1 MAQCIT
7 ITGKGILRVIH
18 GPAAILPAFEPSLVD
33 ESQRPPACKV
43 TAIWDTGATGSVV
56 TQSVVD
62 RCGLKQ
68 VGLKKVSGVHSE
80 EISPVYLVNIELP
93 NVGFRNISVTLGRLP
108 KGTDLLIGMDI
119 IAQGDLAITNH
130 GGITV
135 FTFRCPS
142 DGKIDF
148 VAEQKARRATPIKS
162 APIIGRNSK
171 CSCGSGLKFK
181 QCCGKG
187 VH

>member
-18 GPAAILPAFEPSLVD
+18 GPAAVSPAFDPALD
-33 ESQRPPACKV
+33 ESKRPVPCKV
-43 TAIWDTGATGSVV
+43 TAIWDTGASGSVV

-62 RCGLKQ
+62 KCGLKQ
-68 VGLKKVSGVHSE
+68 VGLKRVRGVHGE
-80 EISPVYLVNIELP
+80 EMSPVYLVNIELP
-93 NVGFRNISVTLGRLP
+93 NVGFRHISVTLGKLP
-108 KGTDLLIGMDI
+108 PGSDVLIGMDI

-148 VAEQKARRATPIKS
+148 VAEQRARRATPVKS
-162 APIIGRNSK
+162 APAIGRNAT
-171 CSCGSGLKFK
+171 CPCGSGKRYK
-181 QCCGKG
+181 RCCGEG